1 MPRPGTA
8 RRPWRHPLTAGYAR
22 TEREGAPG
30 MTWLRRLWR
39 TAWRWVW
46 RQPLPL
52 RTVWV
57 DDLPDI
63 LEAKRVYIVGEG
75 GHLWFA
81 ALLCPCGCGATVH
94 TSFMPDSRPRWTLT
108 VHADG
113 TISLAPSIWRTRGCC
128 SHFFLR
134 RGVIAWCSPRA
145 SF

>member
-1 MPRPGTA
+1 
-8 RRPWRHPLTAGYAR
+8 
-22 TEREGAPG
+22 

-39 TAWRWVW
+39 AAWRWVW
-46 RQPLPL
+46 RQPLPF

-57 DDLPDI
+57 EDLPDI
-63 LEAKRVYIVGEG
+63 LDAQHVYIVGEG

-94 TSFMPDSRPRWTLT
+94 TSFMPEGHPRWTLT

-113 TISLAPSIWRTRGCC
+113 TISLAPSIWRTRGCR

-134 RGVIAWCSPRA
+134 RGIIAWCSPRA
-145 SF
+145 SS